1 MSNEQAY
8 YNQIKFEAMS
18 QAVTRLKELRDSGAI
33 SEEEY
38 YANLNKILE
47 S

>member
-1 MSNEQAY
+1 MEMQA
-8 YNQIKFEAMS
+8 I
-18 QAVTRLKELRDSGAI
+18 LKQLRESGAI

-47 S
+47 G